1 MPDSRMQLDSSAP
14 IDFGTPFASH
24 QLQRQDFTFAAEQSP
39 APSLFAMPGQTPHSR
54 AGAGGSVGGQ
64 RSLPMHEDDLE
75 RFEEEDAEGETDS
88 IAGLA
93 ELYKKTAAGAGGIGL
108 ERGSTSAPALVEPL
122 SEFVVSSLSHYI
134 EQVCSR
140 ARVWLPGPGT
150 KFVCGGRNRRLMG
163 SLLRT
168 PKR

>member
-1 MPDSRMQLDSSAP
+1 MQLDSSAP

-54 AGAGGSVGGQ
+54 AGAVGSVGGQ
-64 RSLPMHEDDLE
+64 RSLPMQEDDLE

-93 ELYKKTAAGAGGIGL
+93 ELYKKTAAGAGVIGL
-108 ERGSTSAPALVEPL
+108 ECGSMSAPALVEPL

-134 EQVCSR
+134 EQVCPR
-140 ARVWLPGPGT
+140 ARVWLSESGT
-150 KFVCGGRNRRLMG
+150 KFVCGGRNRRFMG

>member
-54 AGAGGSVGGQ
+54 AGAGGSVSGQ

-75 RFEEEDAEGETDS
+75 RFEEEDAEGWTKKESSPLLKMLVDHATKEENVYRHRWKKGDLVCWDNRS
-88 IAGLA
+88 VMHRGPPPDQFPAGVV
-93 ELYKKTAAGAGGIGL
+93 
-108 ERGSTSAPALVEPL
+108 RDLV
-122 SEFVVSSLSHYI
+122 
-134 EQVCSR
+134 
-140 ARVWLPGPGT
+140 
-150 KFVCGGRNRRLMG
+150 
-163 SLLRT
+163 RT
-168 PKR
+168 TVIPTGEHRPQASKL